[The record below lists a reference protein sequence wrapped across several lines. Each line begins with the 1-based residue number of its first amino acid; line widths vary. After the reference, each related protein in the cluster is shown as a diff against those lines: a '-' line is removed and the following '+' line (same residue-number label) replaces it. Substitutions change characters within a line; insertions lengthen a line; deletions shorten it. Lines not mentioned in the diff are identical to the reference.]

1 MEGKTYADD
10 AMVRPVQIEPDKA
23 DGVNPYVVDVSNA
36 EIRHLLQARARLTDF
51 VNEKDDVIRSL
62 RRQMT
67 DLQAE
72 LKEYKDFFIIPDDSE
87 SMYVPDTIDSF
98 DLV

>member
-1 MEGKTYADD
+1 MELGKTYADD
-10 AMVRPVQIEPDKA
+10 AMVRPVQIEPDGA
-23 DGVNPYVVDVSNA
+23 NPYVVNVSNA

-87 SMYVPDTIDSF
+87 SIYVPDGIDSF